1 MLNHL
6 NHGIVLGLALLVGT
20 PSLRAQA
27 PSTPSAPAKAD
38 ASPAVSPPASIDTT
52 GRLFVSRCTG
62 CHTIGRGVLT
72 GPDLSASI
80 TWRESDLE
88 TAILRMQERAGALGK
103 DEIADLIRFIKDPE
117 VKSRI
122 AAEEARIVQL
132 FAATLEP
139 PDAGTGRQL
148 FSGEQLLAN
157 GGMACIACHRIG
169 DVDGG
174 TMGLD
179 LTGVFGR
186 MGETGLVSA
195 LEKAPF
201 QVMAPVYRDKPLT
214 RQEAVHVTR
223 WLQEMDGK
231 PVAARTDPVLPAAL
245 SVAALCL
252 AVIVLCTRSSQRS
265 NAQEWLARRRRS

>member
-1 MLNHL
+1 MLMHL
-6 NHGIVLGLALLVGT
+6 YHGIVIGLTLLVGT
-20 PSLRAQA
+20 PSLRAQV
-27 PSTPSAPAKAD
+27 PSTPSSPAETA
-38 ASPAVSPPASIDTT
+38 ASPPLSSPAPIDTA

-80 TWRESDLE
+80 AWRESDLE
-88 TAILRMQERAGALGK
+88 TAILRMQEKAGALRK
-103 DEIADLIRFIKDPE
+103 DEIADLIRFIKDPA
-117 VKSRI
+117 VKIRI

-132 FAATLEP
+132 FAATLAP
-139 PDAGTGRQL
+139 PDAETGRRL

-157 GGMACIACHRIG
+157 GGMACLACHRIG

-174 TMGLD
+174 TLGLD

-186 MGETGLVSA
+186 MGEMGLVSA

-214 RQEAVHVTR
+214 RQEAVHLTR
-223 WLQEMDGK
+223 WIQEMESK
-231 PVAARTDPVLPAAL
+231 PAAARPDPVLPAAL

-252 AVIVLCTRSSQRS
+252 VAIVLGTRSSQRVS
-265 NAQEWLARRRRS
+265 AREWLATRRQS